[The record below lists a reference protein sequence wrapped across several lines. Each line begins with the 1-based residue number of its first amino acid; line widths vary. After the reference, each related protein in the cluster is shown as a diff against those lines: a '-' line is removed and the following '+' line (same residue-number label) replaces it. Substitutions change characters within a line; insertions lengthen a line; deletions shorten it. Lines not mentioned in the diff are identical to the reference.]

1 MLAVLLLAQD
11 AAQPQ
16 GNPLFTFAPFILIAL
31 MFYFMMIRPQQRQEK
46 ERQAQLGALKKD
58 DEIVTT
64 GGIIA
69 TVVSIKKDKD
79 EVVIESMNAR
89 FKVLKSAILRVARP
103 SDTAEE
109 PVAGADEKEK

>member
-11 AAQPQ
+11 AQPQ
-16 GNPLFTFAPFILIAL
+16 GSPLFTFAPFILIAL

-46 ERQAQLGALKKD
+46 ERQAQIGALKKD

-89 FKVLKSAILRVARP
+89 FKVLKSAILRVAKP